1 MGFEPEWEEWAYR
14 VSAEIWEAVTLAHD
28 VEPSRLPVEWRP
40 LDDSDPFEEW
50 PQLARDIRIAT
61 DHAGR
66 KLKCVYFP
74 GNPARHKVDLSD
86 FAEWWTESLGRKLP
100 VRFPR
105 HIKNAPLEGREP
117 AVLPE
122 PAAIDATVPPNENSP
137 DTRQKVPQR
146 DVQAAALQIVNSAEF
161 QRGNGTRSER
171 LQAALRVKFPNANT
185 GTLETYSHGTF
196 KRAAAMSRQ
205 AVNKTEA
212 R

>member
-66 KLKCVYFP
+66 KLKCVDFA

-86 FAEWWTESLGRKLP
+86 FVEWWTESLGRKLP

-105 HIKNAPLEGREP
+105 TELTATLRRTYGRRRSQKSITLSQRCMTRPKHRRRKHPTSTKWWRRCSANCENKGCRRANRQYRSWLRTPNMLSADEREG
-117 AVLPE
+117 
-122 PAAIDATVPPNENSP
+122 
-137 DTRQKVPQR
+137 Q
-146 DVQAAALQIVNSAEF
+146 
-161 QRGNGTRSER
+161 
-171 LQAALRVKFPNANT
+171 
-185 GTLETYSHGTF
+185 H
-196 KRAAAMSRQ
+196 
-205 AVNKTEA
+205 
-212 R
+212 